1 MQDLALNL
9 PTVIILA
16 VIAALAVLAVRRMTR
31 RGLCDCG
38 DHCGDGRGRG
48 AAARSGCAGC
58 SAAAGC
64 SGCSGCSAAA
74 SMAEA
79 AEQAARER

>member
-9 PTVIILA
+9 PTVVILA

-38 DHCGDGRGRG
+38 DHCGDGRG

-58 SAAAGC
+58 SAAAF
-64 SGCSGCSAAA
+64 SAWMF
-74 SMAEA
+74 SPCPERS
-79 AEQAARER
+79 QAT